1 MKITRRAL
9 KKLVI
14 EAIEGSK
21 IFRERPWA
29 VEYTFQLSGGKASD
43 SEGISPDGFAITMSS
58 DSGKVVKVIV
68 DSYWNPTS
76 GDESG
81 NSLKIEVDGEVVD
94 STYVPVRF
102 DTGESQRIVIS
113 NAPVDG
119 MMTVSH
125 ASDAESPPIMY
136 LAATNP
142 FAESE
147 DVSFSTETIGNGSA
161 TVEMTGHTNL

>member
-1 MKITRRAL
+1 MKITRRVL
-9 KKLVI
+9 KKLVA

-21 IFRERPWA
+21 ILRERPWA
-29 VEYTFQLSGGKASD
+29 VEYTFQLSGGQASD
-43 SEGISPDGFAITMSS
+43 SEGVSPDGFAIMMTG
-58 DSGKVVKVIV
+58 DSGKVVRVIV

-94 STYVPVRF
+94 SAHVPVRF

-113 NAPVDG
+113 NAPVEG
-119 MMTVSH
+119 MMTVAH
-125 ASDAESPPIMY
+125 AGDDDSPPIMY
-136 LAATNP
+136 LAALNP

-147 DVSFSTETIGNGSA
+147 DVSFGVETIGNGSA
-161 TVEMTGHTNL
+161 KVEMTGHTNL